1 MRGRSAVH
9 VVLGVV
15 VIFSISLAPAALAG
29 SDPNDPNKYL
39 NAVWVFADNVGE
51 ANYERDM
58 LSCRSRFVGLPSFGL
73 WQ

>member
-9 VVLGVV
+9 VVLGIVG
-15 VIFSISLAPAALAG
+15 ISNILSTPALG
-29 SDPNDPNKYL
+29 KSDPNDPNKYL